1 MGALDKLPTLAQ
13 VDADQV
19 GKPISKGEAR
29 CVTKRR
35 QEKVEAKNERACR
48 EITKK
53 RDLGKCRVP
62 GCIDRALHL
71 HHIVYRSAS
80 SKRKWATGN
89 CVWLCVDHHRLE
101 HAGEITISGDAD
113 QELIVTG
120 NLDALKFRL

>member
-1 MGALDKLPTLAQ
+1 MGYYQDCPIP
-13 VDADQV
+13 
-19 GKPISKGEAR
+19 KPEAG
-29 CVTKRR
+29 CITKKRMA
-35 QEKVEAKNERACR
+35 KMDAKNERACR

-80 SKRKWATGN
+80 SKRKWATSN
-89 CVWLCVDHHRLE
+89 CVWLCADHHKLE
-101 HAGEITISGDAD
+101 HAHEIRISGNAD
-113 QELIVTG
+113 EEIIVTG